1 MTIKN
6 SASPPP
12 QLSFGEIETEFGQN
26 GSRSLGDYRLTQT
39 VGNNSTLPAL
49 PLDTGI
55 PTGPN
60 DEIKFSDF
68 YGKQLNIV
76 VDCHSGGTENRI
88 IAKNDKWNNNA
99 VTVIGGFRPKK
110 EDGSR
115 IYINVNKRFNSDKV
129 NINRCALRTGTWD
142 STSTVSVDI
151 GGSTQLFGSGGN
163 GGSGQNGIS
172 ASPSAAE
179 KAGKPGT
186 SCLGIQSSNITVNI
200 ASGAL
205 LRCGFGGGGGG
216 GGGRQ
221 TDKGKDR
228 RASGGGG
235 GGGAG
240 SPAGLGGPGGPVP
253 SGSGDGSNPS
263 DAGGSPGS
271 AGTLTTGGGGGGGG
285 DNQSQAGGA
294 TGGFG
299 GFPNNTDAQAG
310 TGGNSPGTAG
320 PRGAAIRRSS
330 GLSGIQINPA
340 PGSTIIGVTNA
351 TGVE

>member
-1 MTIKN
+1 MTIK
-6 SASPPP
+6 ASGS

-26 GSRSLGDYRLTQT
+26 DSRSLGDYRKITE
-39 VGNNSTLPAL
+39 LPDSSSLPDL

-55 PTGPN
+55 PTGSN

-76 VDCHSGGTENRI
+76 VDCHSGTQEDRI
-88 IAKNDKWNNNA
+88 IAKNDKWNNNN

-110 EDGSR
+110 EAGSR
-115 IYINVNKRFNSDKV
+115 IFINVNKRFNS
-129 NINRCALRTGTWD
+129 NNEAQSRCALRTGTWN
-142 STSTVSVDI
+142 STATVSVDI
-151 GGSTQLFGSGGN
+151 GSNAKLFGSGGN
-163 GGSGQNGIS
+163 GGAGQNGVS
-172 ASPSAAE
+172 SSPTAAQ
-179 KAGKPGT
+179 KAGKPGS

-240 SPAGLGGPGGPVP
+240 SPPGQGGAGGPVP
-253 SGSGDGSNPS
+253 SGSGDSSSPS
-263 DAGGSPGS
+263 DAGGSPGGN
-271 AGTLTTGGGGGGGG
+271 GTLTTGGGGGGGG
-285 DNQSQAGGA
+285 DNQGEAGGA
-294 TGGFG
+294 KGGKG
-299 GFPNNTDAQAG
+299 GEPNNTDAQAG

-320 PRGAAIRRSS
+320 ARGAAIRRSN
-330 GLSGIQINPA
+330 GLSGIVINP
-340 PGSTIIGVTNA
+340 GGTIIGSTTA
-351 TGVE
+351 TGVS

>member
-1 MTIKN
+1 MTIKS

-26 GSRSLGDYRLTQT
+26 GSRSLGDYRISQT

-49 PLDTGI
+49 PLDTNI
-55 PTGPN
+55 PTSG
-60 DEIKFSDF
+60 EIKFSDF

-76 VDCHSGGTENRI
+76 VDCHSGGQEDRI

-172 ASPSAAE
+172 GSPSAAE
-179 KAGKPGT
+179 KAGKAGT

-200 ASGAL
+200 AAGAL

-253 SGSGDGSNPS
+253 SGSSDSSNPS

-310 TGGNSPGTAG
+310 TGGNSPGAAG
-320 PRGAAIRRSS
+320 ARGAAIRRSS

>member
-172 ASPSAAE
+172 GSPTAAE
-179 KAGKPGT
+179 KAGKAGT

-200 ASGAL
+200 AAGAL

-240 SPAGLGGPGGPVP
+240 SPPGLGGPGGPVP
-253 SGSGDGSNPS
+253 SGSGDG
-263 DAGGSPGS
+263 
-271 AGTLTTGGGGGGGG
+271 
-285 DNQSQAGGA
+285 
-294 TGGFG
+294 
-299 GFPNNTDAQAG
+299 
-310 TGGNSPGTAG
+310 
-320 PRGAAIRRSS
+320 
-330 GLSGIQINPA
+330 
-340 PGSTIIGVTNA
+340 
-351 TGVE
+351 